1 MKYEIHELA
10 NLFPMLNEQEYE
22 RLRDDIKKNGLLNP
36 IVLFEERILDG
47 RNRSLV
53 CEELGIEIK
62 TVEYMGDDP
71 FGYVMST
78 NLHRRHLGESQRAM
92 VAARIANMRQ
102 GERTDLE
109 PSEIFPKVS
118 QKDAAKMFGISD
130 KLLRG
135 AKKIIEE
142 GTPEQIESV
151 QKGQKTVSTIL
162 KEINKK
168 KTPESTDKKEKTET
182 TTQQEEAPGKEPGE
196 QPPLPETS
204 YQTKTSSVETTTA
217 PQPDDDA
224 AEDIVRS
231 WLDSPGRV
239 KRMLDI
245 YEEKLAFDKDKQ
257 VFYKSIKQW
266 LGMRIKV

>member
-10 NLFPMLNEQEYE
+10 NLFPMLNEQEHK
-22 RLRDDIKKNGLLNP
+22 RLRDDIIKNGLLNP
-36 IVLFEERILDG
+36 IVLFEEKILDG

-53 CEELGIEIK
+53 CEELDIEVK
-62 TVEYMGDDP
+62 TVEYTGDDP

-78 NLHRRHLGESQRAM
+78 NLHRRHLSESQRSM
-92 VAARIANMRQ
+92 LAARIANMRQ

-109 PSEIFPKVS
+109 LSEQVPKVS

-151 QKGQKTVSTIL
+151 EKGQKTVSAIL
-162 KEINKK
+162 KELNKRK
-168 KTPESTDKKEKTET
+168 SSESTDKKEKNET
-182 TTQQEEAPGKEPGE
+182 ATQQEEKPGKEPGE
-196 QPPLPETS
+196 QSPLPETS
-204 YQTKTSSVETTTA
+204 YQTETSTEENTTA
-217 PQPDDDA
+217 PQSNDDT

-239 KRMLDI
+239 KRMLDV
-245 YEEKLAFDKDKQ
+245 YEENLASDEEKPA
-257 VFYKSIKQW
+257 FYKSIKQW
-266 LGMRIKV
+266 LGMRTKL